1 MSETNT
7 KTGITAKR
15 YVGALM
21 QLAEENGLTDSVKND
36 LDTISETYMTNSELL
51 SFLEHPVIP
60 AEEKKD
66 AVSLIFKD
74 HVSEYVLNFLKLL
87 IDRNRISILPSI
99 IDIYSEMLNK
109 KRNISIAEV
118 ITAVEI
124 DENTVQKLKYKLE
137 EVFNCTVEIT
147 HSVDSEIIAG
157 MIVKI
162 GDKTIDGSI
171 KTKFENMKKQLI

>member
-1 MSETNT
+1 
-7 KTGITAKR
+7 
-15 YVGALM
+15 
-21 QLAEENGLTDSVKND
+21 
-36 LDTISETYMTNSELL
+36 
-51 SFLEHPVIP
+51 
-60 AEEKKD
+60 
-66 AVSLIFKD
+66 
-74 HVSEYVLNFLKLL
+74 
-87 IDRNRISILPSI
+87 
-99 IDIYSEMLNK
+99 MLNK